1 MTPSRNPG
9 PSGTGRVHSRRLRV
23 PAAGADACGRM
34 LLLRMLV
41 LRMLVLRMMNPLLIT
56 LAMLLTVVLSCPV
69 QASDAPARHT
79 PVQHT
84 SAQHAPTQRTPAQHA
99 AANDSAAATQLSFA
113 TFEHAEALV
122 IPMTRVLEDAY
133 RPLGI
138 SIRVTRLPL
147 TRSLVE
153 ANAGQYDA
161 DLGRI
166 AYNASEAPNLRLV
179 PTAIGTL
186 DYRAYMLRDRADTR
200 YASWSALKTSGLR
213 IGSRLG
219 ARTPDHHL
227 GAAISVRTPTH
238 DALLKML
245 LSARIDVLIGT
256 AATTRATLAQW
267 QARDA
272 QAVAQVVEL
281 QPSLGLV
288 TMHHLLHQRH
298 SALIAPLDTEL
309 KKMQALGRI
318 EQIWRESAEQEL
330 ETR

>member
-1 MTPSRNPG
+1 MRQN
-9 PSGTGRVHSRRLRV
+9 
-23 PAAGADACGRM
+23 AF
-34 LLLRMLV
+34 LRMLV

-56 LAMLLTVVLSCPV
+56 LVMLLAAVLSCPV

-84 SAQHAPTQRTPAQHA
+84 SAQNA
-99 AANDSAAATQLSFA
+99 AANNRAAATQLSFA

-309 KKMQALGRI
+309 KKMQARGRI
-318 EQIWRESAEQEL
+318 EQIWRESAEQEQ
-330 ETR
+330 ETH